1 MKRIFGLILFSAI
14 VFIQTKAQDTNSG
27 FGVKF
32 NGFVK
37 TDIFYDSRQTVSAR
51 EGHFLLY
58 PTPEVFDKN
67 GEDINAKGSLN
78 ILSIQSRLNGNI
90 SGPNAFGAK
99 TSGQIE
105 AEFFGTV
112 DGDINGFRLRH
123 AFAKLAWEKVDLLI
137 GQTWHPMFV
146 SEMYP
151 NVISFN
157 TGVPFQP
164 FARNPQIRLS
174 YKISHLKL
182 IFTALS
188 QRDFQSNGPAG
199 FSSSYIRNSIIP
211 NINAQLQ
218 YISEKLFLGGGLDYK
233 KLKPRLV
240 TTQDVKTDASIST
253 ISAMGYAKLSLTH
266 VTIKF
271 QGILGSN
278 LTELFQLG
286 GYAVKSGNAADGTEE
301 YTPLKSLTAWGE
313 ISTGNEIEYGIFF
326 GYSKSLGADDN
337 IVGSYYGRGINID
350 NVLRISPRVQ
360 FNSNKNRIGVELE
373 YTSAGYGVPNDLNKG
388 KVENI
393 KTTSNLRLL
402 TAFYY
407 FF

>member
-1 MKRIFGLILFSAI
+1 MKRIFGLILFLAMI
-14 VFIQTKAQDTNSG
+14 FIQTKAQDTNSG
-27 FGVKF
+27 FGIKF

-37 TDIFYDSRQTVSAR
+37 TDMFYDSRQTVSAR

-78 ILSIQSRLNGNI
+78 ILSIQSRLTGNI
-90 SGPNAFGAK
+90 YGPNAFGAK

-146 SEMYP
+146 AEMYP

-174 YKISHLKL
+174 YKINDVKL

-188 QRDFQSNGPAG
+188 QRDFQSNGPTG
-199 FSSSYIRNSIIP
+199 FSSSYLRNSIIP

-218 YISEKLFLGGGLDYK
+218 YISERLFWGGGIDYK
-233 KLKPRLV
+233 KLTPRLV

-253 ISAMGYAKLSLTH
+253 ISVMGYLKLSLTP

-286 GYAVKSGNAADGTEE
+286 GYAVKSVNAADGTEE

-337 IVGSYYGRGINID
+337 IAGSYYGRGINID
-350 NVLRISPRVQ
+350 NVLRISPRIQ
-360 FNSNKNRIGVELE
+360 FNSNKNRIGIELE

>member
-1 MKRIFGLILFSAI
+1 MKRIFGLILFLAMI
-14 VFIQTKAQDTNSG
+14 FIQTKAQDTNSG
-27 FGVKF
+27 FGIKF

-37 TDIFYDSRQTVSAR
+37 TDMFYDSRQTVSAR

-78 ILSIQSRLNGNI
+78 ILSIQSRLTGNI
-90 SGPNAFGAK
+90 YGPNAFGAK

-146 SEMYP
+146 AEMYP

-174 YKISHLKL
+174 YKINDVKL

-188 QRDFQSNGPAG
+188 QRDFQSNGPTG
-199 FSSSYIRNSIIP
+199 FSSSYLRNSIIP

-218 YISEKLFLGGGLDYK
+218 YISERLFWGGGIDYK
-233 KLKPRLV
+233 KLTPRLV

-253 ISAMGYAKLSLTH
+253 ISVMGYLKLSLTP

-271 QGILGSN
+271 QGILG
-278 LTELFQLG
+278 
-286 GYAVKSGNAADGTEE
+286 AVKSVNAADGTEE

-337 IVGSYYGRGINID
+337 IAGSYYGRGINID
-350 NVLRISPRVQ
+350 NVLRISPRIQ
-360 FNSNKNRIGVELE
+360 FNSNKNRIGIELE